1 MSRTIVI
8 GAGLSGLT
16 RAYALSRR
24 GEDVVLLESS
34 DRPGGVVRTVR
45 RDGFLLEMGPNTVR
59 PTRELWSLVH
69 ELGLAGEALVADAKL
84 PRFIDWGGRLHALP
98 MGPGDLW
105 KTKIL
110 SGSGKRRLLAEPFV
124 ARGAG
129 GEESVRSFFT
139 RRLGPEIAER
149 FVEPFVS
156 GIWAGD
162 ASRLSVASA
171 FPSLA
176 RWEREKGSILRG
188 AATSGKGEPKP
199 RGPKPPRGLLS
210 FRDGLETFARALAA
224 SLENRFLPGK
234 PFESLARDG
243 TWKVRAGGETF
254 EGDRVVVATPARD
267 AAGIVGSVAPAAA
280 HALCA
285 IPHPPLA
292 VLHLSWPSHAFPR
305 PLHGFGQL
313 VVPQPGRRIL
323 GAVWSSSL
331 FADRA
336 PAGHTL
342 LTVFIGGSRDP
353 RAASDPDRDLVSDAT
368 RDLSA
373 ALEVRGEPRVVSVTR
388 YTAALPQYEFGHE
401 GRMEA
406 LAAAER
412 DLPGLTFLGNYRGGI
427 SVGDVVKNGLAA

>member
-1 MSRTIVI
+1 MSRTVVI

-24 GEDVVLLESS
+24 GEDVVLLEAS
-34 DRPGGVVRTVR
+34 DRPGGVVRTTR

-59 PTRELWSLVH
+59 PTRELWALVR
-69 ELGLAGEALVADAKL
+69 ELGLEGEALLADPRL
-84 PRFIDWGGRLHALP
+84 PRFIDWNGSLHALP
-98 MGPGDLW
+98 MGPGALW

-110 SGSGKRRLLAEPFV
+110 SASGKRRLLAEPYV
-124 ARGAG
+124 RRGAG

-162 ASRLSVASA
+162 ASRLSIAAA

-188 AATSGKGEPKP
+188 AIRSGRGKAKP
-199 RGPKPPRGLLS
+199 EGPRPPRGLLS
-210 FRDGLETFARALAA
+210 FREGLETFVRALAA
-224 SLENRFLPGK
+224 SLGDRFLPGR
-234 PFESLARDG
+234 PFESLSRNG
-243 TWKVRAGGETF
+243 KWRVRAGGETF
-254 EGDRVVVATPARD
+254 EADRVVVATPARD
-267 AAGIVGSVAPAAA
+267 AAGIVRAVAPAASE
-280 HALCA
+280 ALCA

-292 VLHLSWPSHAFPR
+292 VLHLSWPSDAFPQ

-331 FADRA
+331 FAGRA

-342 LTVFIGGSRDP
+342 LTVFIGGSRDS
-353 RAASDPDRDLVSDAT
+353 RAASDPDRDLVSDAA

-373 ALEVRGEPRVVSVTR
+373 ALGVRGEPRVVNLTR
-388 YTAALPQYEFGHE
+388 YAAALPQYELGHE
-401 GRMEA
+401 GRMAA
-406 LAAAER
+406 LASAER
-412 DLPGLTFLGNYRGGI
+412 ELPGLTLLGNYRGGI